1 MKLTLILQIIISIFL
16 IALVMLQSKDGGL
29 SNPFGATQTGYQ
41 TKTGP
46 EKAIYLFTVVIVI
59 TFIIVSVL
67 NIRF

>member
-1 MKLTLILQIIISIFL
+1 MNSLLILQIIISIFL
-16 IALVMLQSKDGGL
+16 IALVMLQSKDSGL

-46 EKAIYLFTVVIVI
+46 EKVMYILTVFMVIIFI
-59 TFIIVSVL
+59 TVSIL

>member
-1 MKLTLILQIIISIFL
+1 MKPLLILQIIISIFL
-16 IALVMLQSKDGGL
+16 IALVMLQSKDSGL

-46 EKAIYLFTVVIVI
+46 EKAIYLLTIFAVVMFIMVSIV
-59 TFIIVSVL
+59 

>member
-1 MKLTLILQIIISIFL
+1 MNLTLIIQIIISVFL
-16 IALVMLQSKDGGL
+16 ITLVMLQSKDSGL

-46 EKAIYLFTVVIVI
+46 EKVMYVLTVIMVVLFITVSI
-59 TFIIVSVL
+59 L